1 MVATGFR
8 SLKPER
14 SYKEGFREM
23 KKDDVC
29 ALIRKIA
36 IIPAIRVSS
45 GADAHFAAEAVTRGG
60 IPIVEITMTVPGAVE
75 LITHLVRNDPN
86 TIVGAGT
93 VLDSHTARRC
103 LDAGASFLTAPECY
117 SEVMQFAVKENVA
130 ILPGALTPTEVAAAW
145 RSGAD
150 FVKVFPCAQVGGDQY
165 IKALHTALPHIPLIA
180 AGGVNQQTAANF
192 IISGATAIG
201 VGTEL
206 IPTEAIARRQPKRI
220 RELALRFAKFVK
232 EARERVEEIERNT
245 VAQRYEESEECETR

>member
-1 MVATGFR
+1 
-8 SLKPER
+8 
-14 SYKEGFREM
+14 M

-29 ALIRKIA
+29 ALIREIA

-75 LITHLVRNDPN
+75 LISHLARHDPN

-93 VLDSHTARRC
+93 VLDIDTARRC
-103 LDAGASFLTAPECY
+103 LEAGASFLTAPEFHL
-117 SEVMQFAVKENVA
+117 EVVQFAVEENVA

-150 FVKVFPCAQVGGDQY
+150 FVKVFPCALVGGDKY
-165 IKALHTALPHIPLIA
+165 IKALHTALPHIPLVA
-180 AGGVNQQTAANF
+180 AGGVNQQTAASF
-192 IISGATAIG
+192 IVSGATAIG

-206 IPTEAIARRQPKRI
+206 IPTEAIARRQPQRI
-220 RELALRFAKFVK
+220 RELALRFAGFVK
-232 EARERVEEIERNT
+232 DARERVEEIKRNT
-245 VAQRYEESEECETR
+245 VAQRYEETEKCEWQ